1 MSRGGRVLLLVAGWV
16 FVGLALSA
24 AAGYYFYTQRGPVE
38 VAVVWGAVYTSD
50 MTGVG
55 LLLVELTGILVLCV
69 AAAFVFDH
77 LCDTTARA
85 AQGTDASLV

>member
-16 FVGLALSA
+16 FVGLGLSA
-24 AAGYYFYTQRGPVE
+24 AAGYYFYTQRRPVE

-69 AAAFVFDH
+69 AAALVFDH

-85 AQGTDASLV
+85 TQATDASLV